1 MPSLP
6 VKARLLQLK
15 SIWEGGP
22 TRGAWCGMQELLR
35 SNDPVLLSWV
45 EALLLGEGIESV
57 VLDQFTSVIEG
68 SIGAIP
74 RRLMV
79 LDEDL
84 LRARRA
90 LAAAGYGDDG
100 HIPDS

>member
-1 MPSLP
+1 
-6 VKARLLQLK
+6 
-15 SIWEGGP
+15 
-22 TRGAWCGMQELLR
+22 MQELLR

>member
-1 MPSLP
+1 M
-6 VKARLLQLK
+6 LQLK
-15 SIWEGGP
+15 SILEGGP
-22 TRGAWCGMQELLR
+22 ARAAWCGMQELLR

-45 EALLLGEGIESV
+45 EAVLMGEGIESV

-84 LRARRA
+84 LRARRV
-90 LAAAGYGDDG
+90 LSAAGYGDDG
-100 HIPDS
+100 RIPDS

>member
-1 MPSLP
+1 
-6 VKARLLQLK
+6 
-15 SIWEGGP
+15 
-22 TRGAWCGMQELLR
+22 MQELLR

-45 EALLLGEGIESV
+45 EALLLGEGIESI

-79 LDEDL
+79 LEEDL
-84 LRARRA
+84 ARARRA
-90 LAAAGYGDDG
+90 LAAAGYGEDG
-100 HIPDS
+100 QIPSA